1 MKLKIVKE
9 FPPYKEQKIGD
20 KIITEL
26 EDDDNIPTLWERV
39 VGGWVIRQRPCDEGL
54 IER

>member
-1 MKLKIVKE
+1 MKIVKE
-9 FPPYKEQKIGD
+9 FPPYAKQKIGD
-20 KIITEL
+20 KIVTAL

-39 VGGWVIRQRPCDEGL
+39 VGGWIILQRPCPEEL